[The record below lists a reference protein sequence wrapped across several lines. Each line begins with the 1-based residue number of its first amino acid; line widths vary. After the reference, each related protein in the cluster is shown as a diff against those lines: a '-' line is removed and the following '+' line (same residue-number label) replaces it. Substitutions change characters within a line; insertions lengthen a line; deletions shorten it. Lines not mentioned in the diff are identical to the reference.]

1 MSKSKSKSKTL
12 LLPLL
17 ASMFMANAAYADT
30 DLTVYTAFEAVDLQR
45 FAEAFN
51 KDHPDIKINWVRDST
66 GVMTAKLLAE
76 KNNPQADIVWGVA
89 ATSLLILKN
98 EGMLEPY
105 TPKGVENLDP
115 RFVDKD
121 RPISWIGLD
130 AYVAAVCFNTVEA
143 EKLGLKAPKSWK
155 DLTKPEYKGHVVMP
169 NPASSG
175 TGFLD
180 VSSWLQM
187 FGEEDGWKFMDG
199 LHENIANYTH
209 SGSKPCKM
217 AGAGEI
223 PIGVSFEFPA
233 SQVKSAG
240 APVDIIFP
248 EEGSGWES
256 EAIAIMG
263 GTSKLEA
270 AQTLMDWT
278 LTQNAMEALNE
289 SFAVVALK
297 GVAKPV
303 AHIPADLKDKMIE
316 NDLEWAANNRKTILE
331 EWSKRYDSKSESK
344 G

>member
-1 MSKSKSKSKTL
+1 MKKHRAFILSL
-12 LLPLL
+12 AAGIVL
-17 ASMFMANAAYADT
+17 ASSAYAQT
-30 DLTVYTAFEAVDLQR
+30 ELSVYTAFEAVDLQR

-51 KDHPDIKINWVRDST
+51 KDHPDIKVNWVRDST

-76 KNNPQADIVWGVA
+76 KNNPKADIVWGIA

-98 EGMLEPY
+98 EGMLEAY
-105 TPKGVENLDP
+105 TPKDVDKLDP

-121 RPISWIGLD
+121 RPTSWIGLD

-143 EKLGLKAPKSWK
+143 EKLGLKPPKSWK

-187 FGEEDGWKFMDG
+187 FGEKGGWEYMDA

-217 AGAGEI
+217 AGAGEV

-256 EAIAIMG
+256 EAVAIMA
-263 GTSKLEA
+263 GTQNMDA
-270 AQTLMDWT
+270 AKTLMDWT
-278 LTQNAMEALNE
+278 LTPNAMEALNK
-289 SFAVVALK
+289 SFAVVALP
-297 GVAKPV
+297 GIAKPV
-303 AHIPADLKDKMIE
+303 EHIPADLEKKMIK
-316 NDLEWAANNRKTILE
+316 NDLEWAANNRKAILE